1 MKNNQKNIKNNLKN
15 NIESSHGEVS
25 SNNKINVYKNTVSGE
40 LELDDINNINIIP
53 ELEDINIEENNEKLI
68 LSSNKSKKITQNKNN
83 QTQFPANKQ
92 VSTGKIFFRNNNS
105 QYPSIYLKNLKI
117 KRLKLKKKNE
127 KFNQNTLSSNRAL
140 NISEKDNEDEREKNK
155 ANYNN
160 ENEENYQAYR
170 SEERFIENI
179 DDETKIIPE
188 KLFQK
193 IISLNLDVKI
203 TNEELKFFFFN
214 PIPKD
219 ETFVSNI
226 NINYPGKNMNN
237 IFNYDLEIL
246 NNNKIFYFAKII
258 KYFPTMEVKIY
269 FSENY
274 NNINNNNFSKS
285 SSFENENNISHSELI
300 YVGKIISNMMRTNF
314 VVYSENKVND
324 YIKILEINYA
334 INIFGLLGIREMKV
348 NKYINNNI
356 SFSLCNSKPEF
367 DYQYNNYIMD
377 FNGRVKQLSKKNFIL
392 VNDSN
397 IKDSNKYIN
406 ENNKSINILQ
416 CGKID
421 EKTYALDFISP
432 LSPFEA
438 FCISITSLIT
448 KISCE

>member
-1 MKNNQKNIKNNLKN
+1 MKSNQKNIKNNLKN

-140 NISEKDNEDEREKNK
+140 NISEKDNEDEMEKNK

-246 NNNKIFYFAKII
+246 NNNKIFYF
-258 KYFPTMEVKIY
+258 
-269 FSENY
+269 
-274 NNINNNNFSKS
+274 
-285 SSFENENNISHSELI
+285 
-300 YVGKIISNMMRTNF
+300 
-314 VVYSENKVND
+314 
-324 YIKILEINYA
+324 
-334 INIFGLLGIREMKV
+334 
-348 NKYINNNI
+348 
-356 SFSLCNSKPEF
+356 C
-367 DYQYNNYIMD
+367 
-377 FNGRVKQLSKKNFIL
+377 
-392 VNDSN
+392 
-397 IKDSNKYIN
+397 
-406 ENNKSINILQ
+406 
-416 CGKID
+416 
-421 EKTYALDFISP
+421 
-432 LSPFEA
+432 
-438 FCISITSLIT
+438 
-448 KISCE
+448 